1 MEEQKIYRYC
11 PKNHNKP
18 CHNHLCQHQCFID
31 EEECRK
37 PEHHKECPVTTLN
50 CRNPLCTGR
59 EGHCELHKNP
69 WEQKKFIKELILEMK
84 HDEPCQDRPVIHIH
98 NTIENIF
105 LTEEEHHHR
114 KHPRKPLL
122 VLLTLINKTKYIMSD
137 ITLTLGATP
146 KDGTFALLDT
156 VTGGILT
163 GVSFSKQAVGANS
176 NPAAATFAIDPAD
189 TTGNSVLPTP
199 LAAGSGTI
207 GFAATATYTD
217 STGATQ
223 TDVPFT
229 IVKNFTVVLGADG
242 VTLDILF

>member
-1 MEEQKIYRYC
+1 MDELNTFHRICPISQKACRDY
-11 PKNHNKP
+11 
-18 CHNHLCQHQCFID
+18 LCEHQCYMD
-31 EEECRK
+31 EQECRK
-37 PEHHKECPVTTLN
+37 EEHHQKQDPSDKSWDELMEHINRIPSDCRNKSEFSHTPVT
-50 CRNPLCTGR
+50 
-59 EGHCELHKNP
+59 
-69 WEQKKFIKELILEMK
+69 
-84 HDEPCQDRPVIHIH
+84 IHIH
-98 NTIENIF
+98 NTIENII
-105 LTEEEHHHR
+105 LTPEEHHHR
-114 KHPRKPLL
+114 KHQRKPLL
-122 VLLTLINKTKYIMSD
+122 VLLTLINKTQYIMSD

-176 NPAAATFAIDPAD
+176 NPASATFAIDPAD

-242 VTLDILF
+242 VTLDIIF